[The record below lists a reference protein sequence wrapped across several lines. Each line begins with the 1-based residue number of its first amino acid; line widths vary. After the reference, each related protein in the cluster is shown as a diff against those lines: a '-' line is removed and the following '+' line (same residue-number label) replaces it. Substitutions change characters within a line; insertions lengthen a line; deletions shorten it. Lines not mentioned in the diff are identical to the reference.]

1 MGGSNTIFWLNMI
14 LVILVLAIVILGG
27 AVILIILKRKKQEQE
42 NTYTEE
48 EQKSKKSDGSKV
60 QGRESIHKFM
70 EFDEVIDN
78 MIVRKNRT
86 QYIMVIQCKGINYDL
101 LSESEKEAVENG
113 FTQFLN
119 TLRFP
124 IQLYVQTRSLNLHDI
139 IEQYREKV
147 DNIQVEINQL
157 DARIKKARLAGNKTV
172 IEKLEF
178 EKRRKNNVL
187 EYGNDISNYVERM
200 SQNQNVLQQNTYVII
215 SYYTAEFGGEIN
227 NYSKEEIDNISFSEL
242 YTRVQAVIRSL
253 ASAEVYGRVLESEE
267 LAELLYIAYNR
278 DESEVL
284 NLRKAFDAGF
294 NDFYVTSPDI
304 LEKKKR
310 KIEQEIEEEAVELAT
325 SSLLEADR
333 IRMLENSKPQRIKE
347 RANEIVDSYKD
358 SLDKELYKETKR
370 QIENSGN
377 SEEENAKAPKE
388 TKKIQ
393 SKRTKATK
401 IRRA

>member
-1 MGGSNTIFWLNMI
+1 
-14 LVILVLAIVILGG
+14 
-27 AVILIILKRKKQEQE
+27 
-42 NTYTEE
+42 
-48 EQKSKKSDGSKV
+48 
-60 QGRESIHKFM
+60 
-70 EFDEVIDN
+70 
-78 MIVRKNRT
+78 
-86 QYIMVIQCKGINYDL
+86 
-101 LSESEKEAVENG
+101 
-113 FTQFLN
+113 
-119 TLRFP
+119 
-124 IQLYVQTRSLNLHDI
+124 
-139 IEQYREKV
+139 
-147 DNIQVEINQL
+147 
-157 DARIKKARLAGNKTV
+157 
-172 IEKLEF
+172 
-178 EKRRKNNVL
+178 
-187 EYGNDISNYVERM
+187 M

-370 QIENSGN
+370 QIENSSNG
-377 SEEENAKAPKE
+377 EEENTREPKE

-393 SKRTKATK
+393 SKRTRTTK

>member
-1 MGGSNTIFWLNMI
+1 MGGSNIIFLLNII
-14 LVILVLAIVILGG
+14 LVILILAIVILGG

-42 NTYTEE
+42 NRYDEQ
-48 EQKSKKSDGSKV
+48 EQKNKKSDNNKV
-60 QGRESIHKFM
+60 QGRENVHKFM

-124 IQLYVQTRSLNLHDI
+124 IQLYVQTRSLNLHNI

-147 DNIQVEINQL
+147 NNIQIEINEL
-157 DARIKKARLAGNKTV
+157 DARIKKAKLAGNKTV

-178 EKRRKNNVL
+178 ERRRKSNVL
-187 EYGNDISNYVERM
+187 EYGNDISSYVERM
-200 SQNQNVLQQNTYVII
+200 SQNQNVLQQNTYVIV

-294 NDFYVTSPDI
+294 NDFYVTAPDI

-310 KIEQEIEEEAVELAT
+310 KIEQEIEEQAIELAT
-325 SSLLEADR
+325 KSLLEADR
-333 IRMLENSKPQRIKE
+333 IRMLENIRPQRVRD

-370 QIENSGN
+370 QIENSN
-377 SEEENAKAPKE
+377 KNEQENIKEEKVS
-388 TKKIQ
+388 KKIQ
-393 SKRTKATK
+393 SKRTTRA
-401 IRRA
+401 RRA

>member
-42 NTYTEE
+42 NTYNEE
-48 EQKSKKSDGSKV
+48 EQKNKKSEGSKV

-101 LSESEKEAVENG
+101 LSEAEKEAVENG

-147 DNIQVEINQL
+147 NNIQIEINQL
-157 DARIKKARLAGNKTV
+157 DARIKKARLTGNKTV

-178 EKRRKNNVL
+178 ERRRKNNVL

-200 SQNQNVLQQNTYVII
+200 SQNQNVLQQNTYVIV

-284 NLRKAFDAGF
+284 NLRRAFDAGF

-310 KIEQEIEEEAVELAT
+310 KIEQEIEEQAIELAT
-325 SSLLEADR
+325 GSLLEADR
-333 IRMLENSKPQRIKE
+333 IRMLENSKPQRIKD

-358 SLDKELYKETKR
+358 SLDKDLYKETKK
-370 QIENSGN
+370 QIENSYK
-377 SEEENAKAPKE
+377 SEEENTKE
-388 TKKIQ
+388 EKSSKKIQ
-393 SKRTKATK
+393 SRRTTKTRKA
-401 IRRA
+401 

>member
-1 MGGSNTIFWLNMI
+1 
-14 LVILVLAIVILGG
+14 
-27 AVILIILKRKKQEQE
+27 
-42 NTYTEE
+42 
-48 EQKSKKSDGSKV
+48 
-60 QGRESIHKFM
+60 
-70 EFDEVIDN
+70 
-78 MIVRKNRT
+78 
-86 QYIMVIQCKGINYDL
+86 
-101 LSESEKEAVENG
+101 
-113 FTQFLN
+113 
-119 TLRFP
+119 
-124 IQLYVQTRSLNLHDI
+124 
-139 IEQYREKV
+139 
-147 DNIQVEINQL
+147 
-157 DARIKKARLAGNKTV
+157 
-172 IEKLEF
+172 
-178 EKRRKNNVL
+178 
-187 EYGNDISNYVERM
+187 M

-310 KIEQEIEEEAVELAT
+310 KIEQEIEEEAIELAT

-370 QIENSGN
+370 QIENSSN
-377 SEEENAKAPKE
+377 SEEENAKEPKE

-393 SKRTKATK
+393 SKRTRTTK

>member
-42 NTYTEE
+42 NNYNEE
-48 EQKSKKSDGSKV
+48 EQKNKKSEGSKV

-147 DNIQVEINQL
+147 NNIQVEINQL

-172 IEKLEF
+172 VEKLEF
-178 EKRRKNNVL
+178 ERRRKNNVL

-200 SQNQNVLQQNTYVII
+200 SQNQNVLQQNTYVIV

-284 NLRKAFDAGF
+284 NLRRAFDAGF
-294 NDFYVTSPDI
+294 NEFYVTSPDI
-304 LEKKKR
+304 LEKKKK
-310 KIEQEIEEEAVELAT
+310 KIEQEIEEQAIELAT

-333 IRMLENSKPQRIKE
+333 IRMLENSKPQRIKD

-358 SLDKELYKETKR
+358 SLDKELYKETKK
-370 QIENSGN
+370 QIENSDK
-377 SEEENAKAPKE
+377 SEEEDTKE
-388 TKKIQ
+388 EKSSKKIQ
-393 SKRTKATK
+393 SRRTTRTRKA
-401 IRRA
+401 

>member
-42 NTYTEE
+42 NTYKEE
-48 EQKSKKSDGSKV
+48 EQKNKKSEGSKV

-147 DNIQVEINQL
+147 NNIQVEINQL
-157 DARIKKARLAGNKTV
+157 DARIKKAKLAGNKSV

-178 EKRRKNNVL
+178 ERRRKNNVL

-200 SQNQNVLQQNTYVII
+200 SQNQNVLQQNTYVIV

-310 KIEQEIEEEAVELAT
+310 KIEQEIEEQAIELAT

-333 IRMLENSKPQRIKE
+333 IRMLENSKPQRIKD
-347 RANEIVDSYKD
+347 RANEIVDSYKE
-358 SLDKELYKETKR
+358 SLDKDLYNETKK

-377 SEEENAKAPKE
+377 SEEDNTKEQKE

>member
-42 NTYTEE
+42 NTYKEE
-48 EQKSKKSDGSKV
+48 EQKNKKSEGSKV

-147 DNIQVEINQL
+147 NNIQVEINQL
-157 DARIKKARLAGNKTV
+157 DARIKKAKLAGNKSV

-178 EKRRKNNVL
+178 ERRRKNNVL

-200 SQNQNVLQQNTYVII
+200 SQNQNVLQQNTYVIV

-310 KIEQEIEEEAVELAT
+310 KIEQEIEEQAIELAT

-333 IRMLENSKPQRIKE
+333 IRMLENSKPQRIKD
-347 RANEIVDSYKD
+347 RANEIVDSYKE
-358 SLDKELYKETKR
+358 SLDKDLYNETKK

-377 SEEENAKAPKE
+377 SEEDNTKEQKE

-393 SKRTKATK
+393 SKRTKTTK

>member
-42 NTYTEE
+42 NTYNEE
-48 EQKSKKSDGSKV
+48 EQKNKKNEGSKV

-147 DNIQVEINQL
+147 NDIQVEINQL
-157 DARIKKARLAGNKTV
+157 DARIKKAKLAGNKSI

-178 EKRRKNNVL
+178 ERRRKNNVL

-200 SQNQNVLQQNTYVII
+200 SQNQNVLQQNTYVIV

-310 KIEQEIEEEAVELAT
+310 KIEQEIEEQAIELAT

-333 IRMLENSKPQRIKE
+333 IRMLENSKPQRIKD
-347 RANEIVDSYKD
+347 RANEIVDSYKE
-358 SLDKELYKETKR
+358 SLDKDLYKETKK

-377 SEEENAKAPKE
+377 SEEDNTKEQKE

-393 SKRTKATK
+393 SRRTRTTK

>member
-1 MGGSNTIFWLNMI
+1 
-14 LVILVLAIVILGG
+14 
-27 AVILIILKRKKQEQE
+27 
-42 NTYTEE
+42 
-48 EQKSKKSDGSKV
+48 
-60 QGRESIHKFM
+60 
-70 EFDEVIDN
+70 
-78 MIVRKNRT
+78 
-86 QYIMVIQCKGINYDL
+86 
-101 LSESEKEAVENG
+101 
-113 FTQFLN
+113 
-119 TLRFP
+119 
-124 IQLYVQTRSLNLHDI
+124 
-139 IEQYREKV
+139 
-147 DNIQVEINQL
+147 
-157 DARIKKARLAGNKTV
+157 
-172 IEKLEF
+172 
-178 EKRRKNNVL
+178 
-187 EYGNDISNYVERM
+187 M

-370 QIENSGN
+370 QIENSSN
-377 SEEENAKAPKE
+377 SEEENTRESKE

-393 SKRTKATK
+393 SKRTRTTK

>member
-1 MGGSNTIFWLNMI
+1 MGGSTTIFWLNMV
-14 LVILVLAIVILGG
+14 LVILALLIVGLGG
-27 AVILIILKRKKQEQE
+27 MAVFLILKKKKQEQG
-42 NTYTEE
+42 NFQDSEE
-48 EQKSKKSDGSKV
+48 KNKKSENAV
-60 QGRESIHKFM
+60 QGRDSVHKFM

-101 LSESEKEAVENG
+101 LSEAEKEAVENG

-147 DNIQVEINQL
+147 NNVQIEINQL
-157 DARIKKARLAGNKTV
+157 EARIKKAKLSGNKTV
-172 IEKLEF
+172 IERLEF

-200 SQNQNVLQQNTYVII
+200 SQNQNVLQQNTYVIV

-242 YTRVQAVIRSL
+242 YTRTQAVIRSL

-267 LAELLYIAYNR
+267 LAELLYVAYNR

-284 NLRKAFDAGF
+284 NLRKAFDTGY
-294 NDFYVTSPDI
+294 DEFYVTAPDI

-310 KIEQEIEEEAVELAT
+310 KIEQEVEEQAVELAT
-325 SSLLEADR
+325 ASLLEADR
-333 IRMLENSKPQRIKE
+333 IRSLENAKAQKIKD

-358 SLDKELYKETKR
+358 SLDEDLYKETKK
-370 QIENSGN
+370 QIDDANIG
-377 SEEENAKAPKE
+377 EEQKAVAEEKVQPKRGRK
-388 TKKIQ
+388 KKI
-393 SKRTKATK
+393 S
-401 IRRA
+401 

>member
-1 MGGSNTIFWLNMI
+1 
-14 LVILVLAIVILGG
+14 
-27 AVILIILKRKKQEQE
+27 
-42 NTYTEE
+42 
-48 EQKSKKSDGSKV
+48 
-60 QGRESIHKFM
+60 
-70 EFDEVIDN
+70 
-78 MIVRKNRT
+78 
-86 QYIMVIQCKGINYDL
+86 
-101 LSESEKEAVENG
+101 
-113 FTQFLN
+113 
-119 TLRFP
+119 
-124 IQLYVQTRSLNLHDI
+124 
-139 IEQYREKV
+139 
-147 DNIQVEINQL
+147 
-157 DARIKKARLAGNKTV
+157 
-172 IEKLEF
+172 
-178 EKRRKNNVL
+178 
-187 EYGNDISNYVERM
+187 M

-370 QIENSGN
+370 QIENSSN
-377 SEEENAKAPKE
+377 SEEENTREPKE

-393 SKRTKATK
+393 SKRTRTTK

>member
-1 MGGSNTIFWLNMI
+1 MGGSNIIFLLNMI

-27 AVILIILKRKKQEQE
+27 AVILIILKRKKLEQE
-42 NTYTEE
+42 NKYNEQ
-48 EQKSKKSDGSKV
+48 EQKNKKSDSNKV
-60 QGRESIHKFM
+60 QGRESVHKFM

-124 IQLYVQTRSLNLHDI
+124 IQLYVQTRSLNLHNI

-147 DNIQVEINQL
+147 NNIQIEINEL
-157 DARIKKARLAGNKTV
+157 DARIKKAKLAGNKTV

-200 SQNQNVLQQNTYVII
+200 SQNQNVLQQSTYVIV

-253 ASAEVYGRVLESEE
+253 ASAEVYGRVLESDE
-267 LAELLYIAYNR
+267 LAELLYVAYNR
-278 DESEVL
+278 DESEIL
-284 NLRKAFDAGF
+284 NLRKAFDVGF
-294 NDFYVTSPDI
+294 NDFYVTAPDI

-310 KIEQEIEEEAVELAT
+310 KIEQEIEEQAIELAT

-333 IRMLENSKPQRIKE
+333 IRMLENIRPQRIKD

-370 QIENSGN
+370 QIESSN
-377 SEEENAKAPKE
+377 
-388 TKKIQ
+388 KIQ
-393 SKRTKATK
+393 EEKESKRIQSRRTK
-401 IRRA
+401 RA